1 MKIMSSE
8 SALQKIRFL
17 LFETKRYELA
27 INEIQLEL
35 SQSPDNHFLYAYF
48 ALALSALDKQDEALI
63 QAQKAIEM
71 APDDDYVYFV
81 LASVYLE
88 KKDLKKAQE
97 IILQA
102 IQINPFWEIHFHVLA
117 SIYLAQNQIDKSLE
131 ASEYALSLNPESFQ
145 ALNYKAIALIRKG
158 DYKGAEYALALA
170 LKENPEGEFSLIS
183 FGHLLLKQNKAQ
195 KAIEKFEQALRINP
209 NSESARE
216 GLLEAFKHKNW
227 LYGSLSFL
235 LSQMSN
241 FFKYLA
247 NKKFLNIILGLFI
260 GLMIISILIPKLL
273 PSVVLMGLFTLSRL
287 FLLLLII
294 IALLGKLMEFYFL
307 FREKYRLAL
316 SEEQIKNNKN
326 LLGASL
332 LFISILFTCFIA
344 RSEKMAGLLIINYI
358 VLFIT
363 YNFSLK
369 QSINKYFKLFFQILT
384 GTSGLA
390 ILASIFISFYY
401 KNIQLSINI
410 NSIIFMILG
419 SVLFMAWLIL
429 LIQKFKF
436 KRNEKNS

>member
-1 MKIMSSE
+1 MSSE
-8 SALQKIRFL
+8 AALQKIRFL

-35 SQSPDNHFLYAYF
+35 SQNPDNHLLYAYLS
-48 ALALSALDKQDEALI
+48 LALSALDKQDEALI
-63 QAQKAIEM
+63 QAQKAVEM

-81 LASVYLE
+81 LASAHLE
-88 KKDLKKAQE
+88 KKQLIKAKE

-102 IQINPFWEIHFHVLA
+102 IQINPFGEVHFHVLA

-131 ASEYALSLNPESFQ
+131 ASEYALSLNPENFQ
-145 ALNYKAIALIRKG
+145 ALNYKAIALIHKG
-158 DYKGAEYALALA
+158 DYKSAEYALALA

-183 FGHLLLKQNKAQ
+183 FGHLLLKQNKAKQ
-195 KAIEKFEQALRINP
+195 AIEKFEQALRINP
-209 NSESARE
+209 NSQSARE

-247 NKKFLNIILGLFI
+247 QKKFLNIIFGLII

-273 PSVVLMGLFTLSRL
+273 PSIVLVGLFTLSRL
-287 FLLLLII
+287 FLLLLIT

-307 FREKYRLAL
+307 FRGKYRLAF
-316 SEEQIKNNKN
+316 SDEQIKSNKN

-332 LFISILFTCFIA
+332 IFGLILFTCFMA

-358 VLFIT
+358 ILFIT

-369 QSINKYFKLFFQILT
+369 ESIHKNLKLFFQILIGT
-384 GTSGLA
+384 GSLA

-401 KNIQLSINI
+401 KNIPLAISINSNVFI
-410 NSIIFMILG
+410 VLG
-419 SVLFMAWLIL
+419 FISFISWLIFF
-429 LIQKFKF
+429 IQKSRSK
-436 KRNEKNS
+436 